1 MTADEVKSMIEEN
14 NYSKQEE
21 WFFEEGSKLK
31 DSEYDTFINLVE
43 YVKSYQLFPEI
54 VMWTAIAYAQG
65 FTFQESITDAL
76 CEWDL

>member
-21 WFFEEGSKLK
+21 WFFEEGSKL
-31 DSEYDTFINLVE
+31 EYGEDDAFKNLVE

-54 VMWTAIAYAQG
+54 VMWTAKAYAQG

>member
-1 MTADEVKSMIEEN
+1 MTKEDLQIIINEEN
-14 NYSKQEE
+14 YNKQEE

-31 DSEYDTFINLVE
+31 DGEDDAFTNLVE
-43 YVKSYQLFPEI
+43 YVKSYQLFPE
-54 VMWTAIAYAQG
+54 VVVWTAKAYAQG

>member
-14 NYSKQEE
+14 NYSKQEN

-43 YVKSYQLFPEI
+43 YVKGYQLFPE
-54 VMWTAIAYAQG
+54 VVLWTAKAYAQG